1 MNKFSLNTGRQT
13 QKKKTRQKILDS
25 AQNLMTIGK
34 PFSLEDV
41 AKHSNTSRA
50 TVYRYFS
57 NIDILCS
64 EAGIDI
70 HTKSPE
76 KLVEEC
82 NHLPITEQILYIQ
95 NYYNKLAID
104 NEAAFRK
111 YLSIYLKEDY
121 SNQKNSVRGARR
133 ASALILALQPFKR
146 KISKNNYQNLIAS
159 ATALMGIEPLITTK
173 DVCKLSNN
181 DANSA
186 LSWGLEMLL
195 KGSGI

>member
-181 DANSA
+181 DAKSA